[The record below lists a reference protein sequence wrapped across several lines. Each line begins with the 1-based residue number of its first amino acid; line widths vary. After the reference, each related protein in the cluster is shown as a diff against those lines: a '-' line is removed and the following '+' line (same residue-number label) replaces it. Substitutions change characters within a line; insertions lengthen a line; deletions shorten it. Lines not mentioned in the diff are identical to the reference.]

1 MPGCCPGAPAQ
12 RLSWKIP
19 AKSLQLG
26 TLGTLQHCCAAAAFL
41 QLKVCFYCS

>member
-26 TLGTLQHCCAAAAFL
+26 TLGNTAV
-41 QLKVCFYCS
+41 QLPLFSS